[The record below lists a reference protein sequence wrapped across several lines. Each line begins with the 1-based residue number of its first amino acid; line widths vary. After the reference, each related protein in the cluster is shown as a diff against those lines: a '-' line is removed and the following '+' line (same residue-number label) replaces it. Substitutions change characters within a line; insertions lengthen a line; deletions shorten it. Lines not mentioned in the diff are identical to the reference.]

1 MGFTKYQKVED
12 ARLLEQQ
19 EAERIADGLRLT
31 GKTSAAQLT
40 ETERKTILDTQ
51 R

>member
-12 ARLLEQQ
+12 AEILEEK
-19 EAERIADGLRLT
+19 EAKRIAEGLRLT